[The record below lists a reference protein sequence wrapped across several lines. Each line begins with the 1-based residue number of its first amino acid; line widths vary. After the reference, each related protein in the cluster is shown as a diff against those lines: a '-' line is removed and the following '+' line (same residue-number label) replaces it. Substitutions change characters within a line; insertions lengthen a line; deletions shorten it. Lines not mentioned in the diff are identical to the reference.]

1 MKWKRNNKTN
11 VVSTN
16 EEIIRICE
24 EEGKKKKSHI
34 PLGLIVVLIFAL
46 VAAGFANMWAAVF
59 ADVGVAV
66 IAILNAMRTLYYKPQ
81 K

>member
-1 MKWKRNNKTN
+1 MFSCLELHRQGRRTVQICNQNIVFAIAVK
-11 VVSTN
+11 V
-16 EEIIRICE
+16 II
-24 EEGKKKKSHI
+24 
-34 PLGLIVVLIFAL
+34 LAL